1 VKSDAGSACDD
12 SKPPEQRSGVLWDA
26 YRRFQAAGMKVDAA
40 SYTTAFRAKATSAA
54 LESTLRDLVLS
65 LPAGV
70 LIERLITMCPQGSGR
85 LADQDVTASLA
96 ALAVACCACG
106 GDQACHISRLPQG
119 QRSQCEQLQI

>member
-1 VKSDAGSACDD
+1 LRTPVHTESTQFSVHHAMTWRVKSDAGSAFDD

-54 LESTLRDLVLS
+54 LESTLQDLVLS

-70 LIERLITMCPQGSGR
+70 LIEQYNYVPTMVWPARRPGCHGFLCS
-85 LADQDVTASLA
+85 T
-96 ALAVACCACG
+96 CCG
-106 GDQACHISRLPQG
+106 LLRFW
-119 QRSQCEQLQI
+119 R